1 MQNLCRRSFGLSEP
15 CQQATSICRCNIAS
29 VGVLSS
35 KRYNDNTLLFLKNAA
50 MVKNKNI
57 LIADDDPNILQVT
70 SFAMRKAGYE
80 VSLAKDGRQALEIFR
95 RDQPDLVILDILM
108 PEMDG
113 TDVCAKIR
121 AESKVPIIFLSS
133 KDDEID
139 RIVGLEMG
147 GDDYVTKP
155 FSPRELV
162 ARVKAVLR
170 RSDTMPGAT
179 DADGHSTGKNRV
191 TEHGRLRLDID
202 GYRAFWDNQ
211 EVPLTATE
219 FGLLKTIIAHP
230 GKVYTRDELMARAYE
245 SDNIVSDRTI
255 DSHVRNIRD
264 KFSAVGGNPIET
276 VHGIGYKLSS

>member
-1 MQNLCRRSFGLSEP
+1 MCKICADSSFKIMILL
-15 CQQATSICRCNIAS
+15 INHCNIAPI
-29 VGVLSS
+29 VVFFTQ
-35 KRYNDNTLLFLKNAA
+35 YNNSFFLNHAA
-50 MVKNKNI
+50 MEKNKII

-70 SFAMRKAGYE
+70 GFAMRKAGYD
-80 VSLAKDGRQALEIFR
+80 VRLANDGQKALEIFR
-95 RDQPDLVILDILM
+95 KENPDLVVLDILM

-121 AESKVPIIFLSS
+121 TESKVPIIFLSS

-139 RIVGLEMG
+139 RIIGLELG

-170 RSDTMPGAT
+170 RSATLPGTT
-179 DADGHSTGKNRV
+179 DLVYHSNENNQMI
-191 TEHGRLRLDID
+191 EHGHLKLDLD
-202 GYRAFWDNQ
+202 GYRAFWHGK
-211 EVPLTATE
+211 EVILTATE
-219 FGLLKTIIAHP
+219 FGLLRTIIAHP